1 MTEEM
6 IELKVSFSASKV
18 DGSEFQDSDA
28 RQVIEQIKRD
38 VSHGTFSELPTDFW
52 NQIPDQNEFTR
63 FIRGLVEHESI
74 EITPEQSDNTRKKCS
89 FTLKLSPRTFPVAN
103 HGFQHLIGV
112 LAGDL
117 FYFEM
122 PQYKLDNFIVND
134 LKLGSLVR
142 EAKRY
147 YRNSNKSYSINKIR
161 RKFQLE
167 HQEPLLAFSLKP
179 RLGLSSKA
187 IEKLALDITKEKF
200 HIVELDT
207 RNLPTDTQFFQ
218 DLVEVATTVAEK
230 NKEDGRVARLSLNLS
245 FSTPKAIE
253 MAIQLTDALS
263 DFCVLKIDGGLDGI
277 STCQNIRKK
286 FDEESKI
293 QPIITCYPLLRN
305 RLSTAIGKDTF
316 VEMLVL
322 SGVDIIYPGGAPR
335 FTGQGAGY
343 RNIDKE
349 RLSTATEKYRKLIR
363 QGFPMPTVAGG
374 IHAGQLHA
382 YYELLGPNVAYFIG
396 GGVSL
401 HKNGPTEGARL
412 CRKSLDKAI
421 QLRNNT
427 PSNQEVQNFE
437 NELAQTMDKYER
449 PEWMPDNVFEYV
461 PPSFIFRHQ
470 TGIKPF
476 SFA

>member
-1 MTEEM
+1 M
-6 IELKVSFSASKV
+6 
-18 DGSEFQDSDA
+18 
-28 RQVIEQIKRD
+28 
-38 VSHGTFSELPTDFW
+38 
-52 NQIPDQNEFTR
+52 
-63 FIRGLVEHESI
+63 
-74 EITPEQSDNTRKKCS
+74 
-89 FTLKLSPRTFPVAN
+89 FPVDH

-122 PQYKLDNFIVND
+122 PQYKLNNFIVNH
-134 LKLGSLVR
+134 LNLGSLARDAERHYR
-142 EAKRY
+142 E
-147 YRNSNKSYSINKIR
+147 NKSYSIQEIR
-161 RKFQLE
+161 EKFKLNSE
-167 HQEPLLAFSLKP
+167 EPLLAFSLKP

-218 DLVEVATTVAEK
+218 ELVEVAKTVTFK
-230 NKEDGRVARLSLNLS
+230 NERCGRVAHLSLNLS

-263 DFCVLKIDGGLDGI
+263 DFCMLKIDGGLDGI
-277 STCQNIRKK
+277 STCQNLRKV
-286 FDEESKI
+286 FAERNKI

-305 RLSTAIGKDTF
+305 RLSTAIGEDTF

-335 FTGQGAGY
+335 LTGQGGGY
-343 RNIDKE
+343 RNIDKD

-363 QGFPMPTVAGG
+363 KGFPMPTVAGG

-382 YYELLGPNVAYFIG
+382 YYELLGPDVAYFIG

-401 HKNGPTEGARL
+401 HKNGPTQGARL

-421 QLRNNT
+421 QLRKKTLLN
-427 PSNQEVQNFE
+427 EHVQDFTGQ
-437 NELAQTMDKYER
+437 LAQTMDKYER
-449 PEWMPDNVFEYV
+449 PEWMPADVFEYV
-461 PPSFIFRHQ
+461 PPSFIFKFE
-470 TGIKPF
+470 TGIEPF
-476 SFA
+476 CFT